1 MVKETF
7 RRIEYSDESKFLRTN
22 DRVELKEYSE
32 ELVFLAN
39 YDGTLDA
46 QFASGEKTPTTTN
59 NPEIGD
65 FDSFG
70 LGGQHCDL
78 KGSLVYGYESFT
90 ELNEEGQISFRLSPG
105 FDNNYGEQTFV
116 NEEPDTIAAPDN
128 YKFKLF
134 LDDALVGDF
143 SLALNVDDTKAE
155 VFNALSTAISAYANI
170 VYTADGLI
178 KILSLVIGQKIEMKE
193 PDTGLSLLTLMGG
206 VQEAVIPNAPTA
218 EIEFFKLA
226 PSDLSHKN
234 EISLTHTTDSHIII
248 KMYDSEGVL
257 KVDEDA
263 GIWSNVSTKYYEF
276 ELSWTNGIG
285 QLFIGG
291 NLKHVFITR
300 FARSNSLTELTL
312 SGNDAV
318 DYHKIDEVILRNK
331 YGHNS
336 DYTPAAV
343 RLTKYYTEKPYI
355 DVFFGN
361 GFKEDEVKDL
371 MLTVSDLGTN
381 FIVKIANTWYYYFSG
396 AWRASDGTFSQS
408 TSADIFETN
417 FSGLFFNENYDLDIR
432 IFFDT
437 DGSYNVWVD
446 EISIIVEVG
455 DETKATITGSVFL
468 TSPVD
473 LSSDNLVEITTDQA
487 TQIVDVSSA
496 AIDNTAVTLS
506 EIKQAIDDAH
516 VPGLAPAADDGNG
529 RLVLRSLESG
539 TDSLIAIDHA
549 PSASALDLIW
559 DTEGS
564 TDIGEDDDAIDED
577 TTFTE
582 LYRYIRSKLGAPL
595 VPVELTDEQIDDCIS
610 SAIYN
615 YNKWRNF
622 KESIEFVKLKG
633 SPSTGYDIPPIVGGE
648 ENITELVFTP
658 RYPINYY
665 DGRDSLMRNIYIQQI
680 FDNTNLVANAV
691 DYHISLVSQKDLDIL
706 LNSEI
711 RYEFINKKIFLFPNP
726 PTSVNVGIKYKTALT
741 LSEITNNQQVKEFAL
756 AEAKIAL
763 GTIRSTFG
771 NAIPGGDGMLQ
782 LNGSELKSEGL
793 QEKQLLLEDWKKSTN
808 VYEFIIG

>member
-1 MVKETF
+1 MM
-7 RRIEYSDESKFLRTN
+7 
-22 DRVELKEYSE
+22 
-32 ELVFLAN
+32 
-39 YDGTLDA
+39 
-46 QFASGEKTPTTTN
+46 
-59 NPEIGD
+59 
-65 FDSFG
+65 
-70 LGGQHCDL
+70 
-78 KGSLVYGYESFT
+78 
-90 ELNEEGQISFRLSPG
+90 
-105 FDNNYGEQTFV
+105 
-116 NEEPDTIAAPDN
+116 
-128 YKFKLF
+128 
-134 LDDALVGDF
+134 
-143 SLALNVDDTKAE
+143 
-155 VFNALSTAISAYANI
+155 
-170 VYTADGLI
+170 
-178 KILSLVIGQKIEMKE
+178 SLVIGEKIHIEE
-193 PDTGLSLLTLMGG
+193 PDAGLSLITLMGG
-206 VQEAVIPNAPTA
+206 VQEPVIPNAPTA
-218 EIEFFKLA
+218 DIEFFKLA
-226 PSDLSHKN
+226 PNDASHKN
-234 EISLTHTTDSHIII
+234 EISLTHTTDSHILI
-248 KMYDSEGVL
+248 KMYDSNGVL

-263 GIWSNVSTKYYEF
+263 GIWSNISTKYYEF
-276 ELSWTNGIG
+276 ELSWNNGIG
-285 QLFIGG
+285 QLFLGG
-291 NLKHVFITR
+291 NLKHVFITG
-300 FARSNSLTELTL
+300 FLRSESLTELVL
-312 SGNDAV
+312 SGNDNT
-318 DYHKIDEVILRNK
+318 DYHKIDEVILRNV
-331 YGHNS
+331 YGHNT
-336 DYTPAAV
+336 DYTPATV

-371 MLTVSDLGTN
+371 ILTVSDLGTN

-408 TSADIFETN
+408 SSADVFEAN
-417 FSGLFFNENYDLDIR
+417 FADLFFNENYDLDIR

-437 DGSYNVWVD
+437 DGSYNVWID

-455 DETKATITGSVFL
+455 DETKATITGRVFL
-468 TSPVD
+468 TAPVD
-473 LSSDNLVEITTDQA
+473 NLIEITTDKA
-487 TQIVDVSSA
+487 TQIVNVASA
-496 AIDNTAVTLS
+496 AIDPTQATLA
-506 EIKQAIDDAH
+506 EIKQAIDDAQ

-549 PSASALDLIW
+549 TSSSALDLIW

-622 KESIEFVKLKG
+622 KESIEFAQLKG
-633 SPSTGYDIPPIVGGE
+633 NPSTGYDIPIIVGGE

-691 DYHISLVSQKDLDIL
+691 DYHISLVSQQDLDIL
-706 LNSEI
+706 LNSAI
-711 RYEFINKKIFLFPNP
+711 RYEFINKKIFLYPNP

-782 LNGSELKSEGL
+782 LNGSELKAEGT